1 MTEIRLGDQ
10 FSVMRYLTQWT
21 HSLPPTEP
29 SAETAVLVGQG
40 VQNIHAVVKWQ
51 QRGNPQRNMNLT
63 HLLSLAR
70 LW

>member
-1 MTEIRLGDQ
+1 MDTL
-10 FSVMRYLTQWT
+10 VA
-21 HSLPPTEP
+21 PTEP